1 MSYGEQIQHVGEF
14 FGDVGIG
21 SAKGL
26 ANAIPETAALAYRM
40 TGYAAAG
47 VVSLVDTDI
56 SDRMFAQYEKVTG
69 RVAEYDNGL
78 QEASGTIAGLI
89 GPTAVLRGAVAV
101 GGMLRADKIVD
112 ALQVHEWLPVVA
124 SLEGLGVG
132 GVSNGGK
139 SIRFSSQADPLF
151 DSLGHA
157 KFSHPEEYQ
166 AIMADLQRSGVNV
179 KNGGSGIAF
188 SPNPGGGAR
197 GNEVLLPDEFSISAL
212 RHEYGHFLDHQ
223 ALGNPRYIKYFENP
237 RLIANT
243 ERRQYLGEVRFSREV
258 GDVNARRTLTQNYL
272 NERNSIVEKYY
283 QRPYGTR

>member
-1 MSYGEQIQHVGEF
+1 
-14 FGDVGIG
+14 
-21 SAKGL
+21 
-26 ANAIPETAALAYRM
+26 
-40 TGYAAAG
+40 
-47 VVSLVDTDI
+47 
-56 SDRMFAQYEKVTG
+56 
-69 RVAEYDNGL
+69 
-78 QEASGTIAGLI
+78 
-89 GPTAVLRGAVAV
+89 
-101 GGMLRADKIVD
+101 MLRADKIVD

-223 ALGNPRYIKYFENP
+223 ALGNPRYINYFENP
-237 RLIANT
+237 RLIVNT

-258 GDVNARRTLTQNYL
+258 GDVNARRTLIQNYL

>member
-1 MSYGEQIQHVGEF
+1 MQHVGEF

-69 RVAEYDNGL
+69 RVTEYDNGL

-139 SIRFSSQADPLF
+139 SIRFNSQADPLF

-237 RLIANT
+237 RLIVNT
-243 ERRQYLGEVRFSREV
+243 ERRQYLGEIRFSREV
-258 GDVNARRTLTQNYL
+258 GDVNARRTLIQNYL

-283 QRPYGTR
+283 QRPYGKR